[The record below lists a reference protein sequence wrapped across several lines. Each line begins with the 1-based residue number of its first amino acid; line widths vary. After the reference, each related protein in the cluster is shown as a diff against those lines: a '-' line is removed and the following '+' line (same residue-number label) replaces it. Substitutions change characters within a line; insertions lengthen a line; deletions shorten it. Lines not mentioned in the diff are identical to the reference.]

1 MSESNPEYT
10 PPFEITPLTID
21 LIERIGESLGRISPT
36 ENLPAAPKLR
46 RESRIR
52 SVQASLNIEGNTLN
66 LEQVTAV
73 LDGKRVLG
81 TQKEIQ
87 EVRNALQAYEKL
99 ESWNPASD
107 KDLRQ
112 AHKIL
117 MHGLVD
123 VPGKFRSGSVGI
135 QRGDAVVHVAP
146 PADRVP
152 YLVQDILDWVKKTDV
167 HPLISSAVFHYEFEF
182 IHPFTDGNGRLGR
195 LWQTLILSRWKPVF
209 LLIPIE
215 SVIRDRQ
222 ADYYAS
228 LRKAD
233 ESGKITPFIEFL
245 LRTILD
251 ACQELTG
258 EVQGWTNAAGAG
270 RPGAVEVTGEATG
283 DVQGRPEGSA
293 LGVWTNAAGAGRTGA
308 VEVKKLLKALTK
320 PMSRA
325 DLQKKLRLKS
335 QANFRERYL
344 KPALES
350 GLIEMTIPD
359 KPKSSKQM
367 YRLTIKGKHNL

>member
-1 MSESNPEYT
+1 LANIGDSEKKQLIVGLKKTGRAMSKSNSQYIQPV
-10 PPFEITPLTID
+10 EISPLTID
-21 LIERIGESLGRISPT
+21 LIERIGESLGRISQT
-36 ENLPAAPKLR
+36 EQLPSVPKLR
-46 RESRIR
+46 RKSRIR
-52 SVQASLNIEGNTLN
+52 SVHASLNIEGNTLN

-87 EVRNALQAYEKL
+87 EVRNALQVYEKL
-99 ESWNPASD
+99 ELWNPASD
-107 KDLRQ
+107 KDLCH

-123 VPGKFRSGSVGI
+123 EPGKFRSGSVGI
-135 QRGDAVVHVAP
+135 QRGDDVVHVAP

-152 YLVQDILDWVKKTDV
+152 HLVQDILDWVKKTDV

-182 IHPFTDGNGRLGR
+182 VHPFTDGNGRLGR

-222 ADYYAS
+222 ANYYTA

-233 ESGKITPFIEFL
+233 ESGKATEFVEFIL
-245 LRTILD
+245 AAILD
-251 ACQELTG
+251 ACNELTG
-258 EVQGWTNAAGAG
+258 EVAG
-270 RPGAVEVTGEATG
+270 EVTG
-283 DVQGRPEGSA
+283 
-293 LGVWTNAAGAGRTGA
+293 
-308 VEVKKLLKALTK
+308 EVKKLLKALTR
-320 PMSRA
+320 PMSREE
-325 DLQKKLRLKS
+325 LQKKLRLKS

-350 GLIEMTIPD
+350 GLIEMTIPE

-367 YRLTIKGKHNL
+367 YRLTEKK